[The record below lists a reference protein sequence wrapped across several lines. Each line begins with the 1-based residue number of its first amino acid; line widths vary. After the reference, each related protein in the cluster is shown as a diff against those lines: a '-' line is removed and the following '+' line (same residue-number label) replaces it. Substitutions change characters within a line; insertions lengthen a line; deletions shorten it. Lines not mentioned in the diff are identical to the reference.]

1 MKNMA
6 TKTRRHKEKIVRYRT
21 PVDRFRTKNSKET
34 FKHLVFVSCTH
45 EHLYHLV
52 GVTGEKC

>member
-21 PVDRFRTKNSKET
+21 LVDRFRTDKMAKKALGILFS
-34 FKHLVFVSCTH
+34 HLAPMSISIIW
-45 EHLYHLV
+45 
-52 GVTGEKC
+52 